1 MHQLDEGLDLSDE
14 TFEEFLIFLI
24 LKFLTLGVLR
34 AIIEWDQLF
43 NWALSVDD
51 EGEHWLSKE
60 IKDFNDRMLLDE
72 QVLAERIKLCYVLG
86 TGLDYCETNDIVL
99 HHKLSTI
106 NISAT
111 RNSLRI
117 TRCHWIKKWRV
128 STLAVQHACG

>member
-1 MHQLDEGLDLSDE
+1 VHQLDEGLDLSDE

-60 IKDFNDRMLLDE
+60 IKDFNNRMLLDK
-72 QVLAERIKLCYVLG
+72 QVLAECIKLCYVLG
-86 TGLDYCETNDIVL
+86 TGLYNCETNDIVL
-99 HHKLSTI
+99 HHKLRTI

-111 RNSLRI
+111 WNSLRD
-117 TRCHWIKKWRV
+117 TRCYWIKKLRV
-128 STLAVQHACG
+128 STLAIQHACG

>member
-34 AIIEWDQLF
+34 AIIERDQLF

-111 RNSLRI
+111 RNSLRT
-117 TRCHWIKKWRV
+117 TRCHCIKKWRV